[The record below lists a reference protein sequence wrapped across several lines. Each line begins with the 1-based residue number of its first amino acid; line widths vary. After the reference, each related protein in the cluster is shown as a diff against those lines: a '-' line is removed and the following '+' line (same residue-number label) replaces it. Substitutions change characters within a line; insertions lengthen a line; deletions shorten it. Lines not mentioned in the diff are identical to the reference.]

1 MDESVKREELEILTK
16 YLEQL
21 NVPNDFMSQ
30 YEKYN
35 WPNWPTFPK
44 SIMYSNKKQHSSQ
57 TDLKKI
63 SLFLYDEN
71 FPLKKC
77 YKVNLI

>member
-57 TDLKKI
+57 IDLKNI
-63 SLFLYDEN
+63 SLFLYNEN